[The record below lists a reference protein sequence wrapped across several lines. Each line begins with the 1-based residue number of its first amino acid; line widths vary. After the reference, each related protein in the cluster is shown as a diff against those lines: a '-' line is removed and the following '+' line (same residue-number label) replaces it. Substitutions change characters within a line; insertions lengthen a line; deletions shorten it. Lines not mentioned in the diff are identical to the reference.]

1 MKKTEKFDDVQS
13 GYEYKYFLESIDK
26 YRAAVQNIYTYGCFN
41 QKQLSEQC
49 NCSDQTIKKAFN
61 FYNLCLANYI
71 KKKKGTLSKKAKG
84 RPTEAKYLEYDRF
97 TLNEN
102 YLYNIYLWARIT
114 KKQMWAFSYFR
125 RHTSL
130 LINASRTEIKNQLS
144 DFFLYFSEYMDRSKK
159 AENSQDL
166 GYCIV

>member
-71 KKKKGTLSKKAKG
+71 KKKKGTLSKKQKAVL
-84 RPTEAKYLEYDRF
+84 P
-97 TLNEN
+97 
-102 YLYNIYLWARIT
+102 
-114 KKQMWAFSYFR
+114 KQNTWNM
-125 RHTSL
+125 T
-130 LINASRTEIKNQLS
+130 
-144 DFFLYFSEYMDRSKK
+144 
-159 AENSQDL
+159 DL
-166 GYCIV
+166 H